1 MLSGIGPAAQL
12 SRHNIPVVLDAPG
25 VGANLLDHP
34 TVPLRLKEKTGK
46 SFNHLVPYNMRT
58 TCLFMRDLLRYQL
71 WGTGPIA
78 SNVSRAFLAFTYLL
92 NNVTDG

>member
-46 SFNHLVPYNMRT
+46 SFNHLMPYNMRT
-58 TCLFMRDLLRYQL
+58 TCLFMRDLCDINYGALVQFLQMLVERSLRSH
-71 WGTGPIA
+71 TC
-78 SNVSRAFLAFTYLL
+78 
-92 NNVTDG
+92 